1 MEPYIISF
9 VDLLGLIQASVSSVQ
24 QLGSV
29 SCQLYKFTAVHSTVG
44 YCSTDCNYEEMSMI
58 GENIAI
64 AVAEVVRSKDGID
77 SNDLNQEI
85 DQRIASVISEIE
97 RKSAEIEAVEGEVR
111 ALKKSLVPLLGSAF
125 IRRQ

>member
-1 MEPYIISF
+1 
-9 VDLLGLIQASVSSVQ
+9 
-24 QLGSV
+24 
-29 SCQLYKFTAVHSTVG
+29 
-44 YCSTDCNYEEMSMI
+44 MI

>member
-1 MEPYIISF
+1 
-9 VDLLGLIQASVSSVQ
+9 
-24 QLGSV
+24 
-29 SCQLYKFTAVHSTVG
+29 
-44 YCSTDCNYEEMSMI
+44 MI

-111 ALKKSLVPLLGSAF
+111 ALKKSLEPLLGSAF

>member
-1 MEPYIISF
+1 
-9 VDLLGLIQASVSSVQ
+9 
-24 QLGSV
+24 
-29 SCQLYKFTAVHSTVG
+29 
-44 YCSTDCNYEEMSMI
+44 MSMI